1 MVFTNYI
8 KNLKLKSNN
17 IESSKYENKIIYASV
32 FFISIAI
39 QLVIF
44 DFSSITINM
53 DAYAYIDSTAWMR
66 PHGYDLFLY
75 ISGLHF
81 FKNFQ
86 STIILQMIV
95 ISSVPV
101 VLMVIFNLLK
111 INKSISLIAI
121 SFWFLYLYPF
131 TMSLQIMSES
141 VYIFGCSIL
150 LLFFVRYIL
159 DPNNKSL
166 LILLSL
172 FFVVNE
178 IRSTLLLIYPALLF
192 AVFIL
197 YRNYKKNILI
207 KHIFYIIL
215 CFLVHLNM
223 GSLSIK
229 FTPLTKGLESDRH
242 LSIGFNK
249 YINLDKNSGNIA
261 PFFMFHYMVYSE
273 NINSKRQNN
282 VPKNF
287 TIPKKFIH
295 PLNGDK
301 SFQLFTLITD
311 LYQKN
316 QYLRNIISGE
326 LDFDG
331 SLKNNNSEN
340 EKIKNLEVEDIKKI
354 VFENTTKP
362 NMWPLII
369 DNLYREYG
377 FNRTGKILRG
387 TLYESFIKYP
397 EFFYNI
403 YPKFLKYMFF
413 NSFFHERIYSQFIAA
428 KNTDFESYPKLLN
441 FYPLSPNS
449 YSSWVGRIDSLV
461 GRDNYADNVPP
472 YHSDIYFHTSIF
484 KSYNNILKHKQ
495 KESSNALFKNFN
507 KFAYPEFFFQSINQ
521 IFVFTIILIMPIMI
535 LTSLLN
541 KYWFFSI
548 PLAISGTLI
557 ILVTNLIF
565 PAPRHICMNLIF
577 LFPLVA
583 TGLSGVGLLI
593 KNFQIKR
600 GN

>member
-1 MVFTNYI
+1 
-8 KNLKLKSNN
+8 
-17 IESSKYENKIIYASV
+17 
-32 FFISIAI
+32 
-39 QLVIF
+39 
-44 DFSSITINM
+44 
-53 DAYAYIDSTAWMR
+53 
-66 PHGYDLFLY
+66 
-75 ISGLHF
+75 
-81 FKNFQ
+81 
-86 STIILQMIV
+86 
-95 ISSVPV
+95 
-101 VLMVIFNLLK
+101 
-111 INKSISLIAI
+111 
-121 SFWFLYLYPF
+121 
-131 TMSLQIMSES
+131 
-141 VYIFGCSIL
+141 
-150 LLFFVRYIL
+150 
-159 DPNNKSL
+159 
-166 LILLSL
+166 
-172 FFVVNE
+172 
-178 IRSTLLLIYPALLF
+178 
-192 AVFIL
+192 
-197 YRNYKKNILI
+197 
-207 KHIFYIIL
+207 
-215 CFLVHLNM
+215 
-223 GSLSIK
+223 
-229 FTPLTKGLESDRH
+229 
-242 LSIGFNK
+242 
-249 YINLDKNSGNIA
+249 
-261 PFFMFHYMVYSE
+261 MFHYMVYSE
-273 NINSKRQNN
+273 NINSKRENN

-295 PLNGDK
+295 PFNGDK
-301 SFQLFTLITD
+301 SFQLFTLVTD

-316 QYLRNIISGE
+316 QYFRNIISGE

-340 EKIKNLEVEDIKKI
+340 EKVKNLEVEDIKKI
-354 VFENTTKP
+354 VFENTTKL

-387 TLYESFIKYP
+387 TLNESFVKYP

-413 NSFFHERIYSQFIAA
+413 NSFFHDRIYSQFIAG

-461 GRDNYADNVPP
+461 GRDNYADNIPP

-484 KSYNNILKHKQ
+484 KSYNNILKHRQ
-495 KESSNALFKNFN
+495 KESSNAPFKNLN

-535 LTSLLN
+535 LTSLLD

-583 TGLSGVGLLI
+583 TGLSGAGLII